1 MIYCFKTNVYIY
13 DVEIEKQEGNLY
25 NRGMG
30 SRSVSGCK
38 IGKAV
43 RTRT

>member
-30 SRSVSGCK
+30 SRGVSGCK
-38 IGKAV
+38 IGKTV